1 MDIRTKMLKE
11 LLANGW
17 GMIRGTWFD
26 QNDNQHE
33 LTLKEAYTLMRKTKD
48 REEHSAN
55 LADEDLARW
64 EQK

>member
-1 MDIRTKMLKE
+1 MLKE

-33 LTLKEAYTLMRKTKD
+33 LTLKEAYDFMRKIKD
-48 REEHSAN
+48 HEAD

-64 EQK
+64 E

>member
-33 LTLKEAYTLMRKTKD
+33 LTLKEAYDFMRKIKD
-48 REEHSAN
+48 HEAD